1 MITLHLSMDEAKNL
15 FDELEFW
22 TAKNGALDSI
32 AELAE
37 NLGYRI
43 EAADAV

>member
-1 MITLHLSMDEAKNL
+1 MITLHLSMDEAKRL
-15 FDELEFW
+15 Y
-22 TAKNGALDSI
+22 DSLKHLRDYDLPLT
-32 AELAE
+32 ELAE